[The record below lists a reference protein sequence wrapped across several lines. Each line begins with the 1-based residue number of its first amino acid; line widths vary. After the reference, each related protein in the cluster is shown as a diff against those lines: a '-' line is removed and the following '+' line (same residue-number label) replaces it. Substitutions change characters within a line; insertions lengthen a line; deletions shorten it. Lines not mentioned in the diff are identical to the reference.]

1 MALNLNL
8 TTANTQGVN
17 DLSPTM
23 KTYYDRKLLKEM
35 KPKLL
40 HTQFGQKRP
49 IPKGNGKNIEFRKFE
64 SLGANLN
71 ELLEGTPPDGQ
82 YLNMTYK
89 TATVKQYGGYVAL
102 SDLIRLTALD
112 PVVNESIEMLADQ
125 AALTLDTL
133 VREELTGSAD
143 ATNVIYAA
151 GNERSAIAATNV
163 LTTTLLRK
171 AVRAL
176 KKARAPMFSG
186 AGGSYYIAI
195 VGPDTTYDLQSDEN
209 WLDKAKYQ
217 DKEQMYSGEI
227 GKIFGVKIIET
238 TESKI
243 FEAAPYILAEDTNIN
258 ETVTLTTISSNAY
271 LSATPSIQVTAT
283 ATELGSAGIAALA
296 GKYVVIA
303 GQRRKIVTAAA
314 DSTPAN
320 GTILTLDAALTGVEN
335 KAAAMNGITIYPAG
349 GGKTANPV
357 AATLVLGRNAYGL
370 VDIDGSMAVQSIIKP
385 AGSAGTADP
394 LDQQSTVGWKVPA
407 FTSKILMPEWLIR
420 IEHGISA

>member
-125 AALTLDTL
+125 AALTIDTL
-133 VREELTGSAD
+133 VREELTGSSD

-151 GNERSAIAATNV
+151 GNERSAIAAANV

-243 FEAAPYILAEDTNIN
+243 FEAAPYILAEGTNIN
-258 ETVTLTTISSNAY
+258 ETVTLTTISSDAY
-271 LSATPSIQVTAT
+271 LSADKTIQVTAT

-296 GKYVVIA
+296 NKYIVID
-303 GQRRKIVTAAA
+303 GQRRKIVSAAA
-314 DSTPAN
+314 HSTPAN
-320 GTILTLDAALTGVEN
+320 GTVLTLDAALTGKSN
-335 KAAAMNGITIYPAG
+335 KDNSLNGITIYPAG
-349 GGKTANPV
+349 GGRAANPV

>member
-17 DLSPTM
+17 NLSPTM

-125 AALTLDTL
+125 AALTIDTL

-151 GNERSAIAATNV
+151 GNERSAIAAANV

-243 FEAAPYILAEDTNIN
+243 FEAAPYILAKGTNIS
-258 ETVTLTTISSNAY
+258 ETVTLTTISSDAY
-271 LSATPSIQVTAT
+271 LSAAKTIQVTAT

-303 GQRRKIVTAAA
+303 GQRRKIASAAA
-314 DSTPAN
+314 ASTAAN